1 MKNASLIG
9 LIGVIVQI
17 LLNLIWWIVPY
28 TSYHIINPISRILG
42 IAAYLC
48 IGYFFLKM
56 YQMYKGR

>member
-28 TSYHIINPISRILG
+28 TSYHPLAELEKRNRDSEING
-42 IAAYLC
+42 
-48 IGYFFLKM
+48 
-56 YQMYKGR
+56 